1 MLRSAPAAYFRTVFR
16 DGKHLD
22 AAFQRSGMDLGFDGD
37 TAIVAASSSGLGKAT
52 ATALAREGANVLI
65 NGRDEE
71 RLAAA
76 ADDIRQS
83 ATGDVVPHAA
93 DLTNPAA
100 VSGLVDR
107 AVSEFGGLDHLV
119 TNAGGPPSGRFLDT
133 ADEEWYDAFELLVMS
148 AVRLVRESAPHLEAE
163 DGGTISM
170 IASRSVKEA
179 IDALVLSNSVRAGVV
194 GLEKTLASELA
205 PEIRTNAVL
214 PGSHETPRIEELV
227 NQAVDRG
234 DYPDYESGLEGWA
247 EGVPLERVGD
257 PSEFGNVVAF
267 LASDRAS
274 YINGS
279 AIIVDGGAVGA
290 TL

>member
-1 MLRSAPAAYFRTVFR
+1 
-16 DGKHLD
+16 
-22 AAFQRSGMDLGFDGD
+22 MDLGFDGD

-52 ATALAREGANVLI
+52 ATALAREGADVLV

-76 ADDIRQS
+76 AADIRQT
-83 ATGDVVPHAA
+83 AAGRVIPHAA
-93 DLTNPAA
+93 DLTDSAA

-107 AVSEFGGLDHLV
+107 AVEECGGVDHLV

-133 ADEEWYDAFELLVMS
+133 TDQDWYAAFDLLVMS
-148 AVRLVRESAPHLEAE
+148 AVRLVRASAPHLEE
-163 DGGTISM
+163 DGGGTITM

-194 GLEKTLASELA
+194 GLEKTLATELA

-227 NQAVDRG
+227 EQAVERG
-234 DYPDYESGLEGWA
+234 DYEDYESGLEGWA
-247 EGVPLERVGD
+247 EGVPLGRVGD
-257 PSEFGNVVAF
+257 PAEFGNIVAF
-267 LASDRAS
+267 IASDRAG
-274 YINGS
+274 YINGE
-279 AIIVDGGAVGA
+279 AVIVDGGAVGA